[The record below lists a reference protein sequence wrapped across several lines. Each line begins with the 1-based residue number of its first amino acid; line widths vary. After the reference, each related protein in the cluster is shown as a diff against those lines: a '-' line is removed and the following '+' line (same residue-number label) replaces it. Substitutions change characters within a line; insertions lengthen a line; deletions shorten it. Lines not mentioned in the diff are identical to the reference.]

1 MTKNTNRMTPAARR
15 ALHIRRAAR
24 RVWQT
29 LPAAA
34 AVTLAGIGFFALC
47 LLILETI

>member
-1 MTKNTNRMTPAARR
+1 MKQTNHRMTPAERR

-24 RVWQT
+24 RLWHT
-29 LPAAA
+29 LPAVGVAI
-34 AVTLAGIGFFALC
+34 LAGIGFFALC